1 MNKKILF
8 IVQAAIVAALYA
20 ALTLI
25 FLPLSF
31 GHNIFQFRISE
42 ALTVLPALLPA
53 SIPGLFVG
61 CIVSNIL
68 GGFGP
73 IDIIFG
79 SLATLLAALV
89 SRYIRNYPFL
99 VPLPPVVFNGLIVG
113 VYLKYLYMHDIP
125 LAVSIGWVA
134 LGELL
139 SCYLLGYPLLLVLN
153 KRIDITAK

>member
-73 IDIIFG
+73 IDIIFE

-99 VPLPPVVFNGLIVG
+99 VPLP
-113 VYLKYLYMHDIP
+113 
-125 LAVSIGWVA
+125 
-134 LGELL
+134 
-139 SCYLLGYPLLLVLN
+139 
-153 KRIDITAK
+153 R